1 MQMTWEE
8 ALAAR
13 RQGIKAAK
21 FPAKGEDRVKLPLF
35 TPRFELH
42 PDMKVFTIGSCFARH
57 IERKLKGFNLP
68 TLQFSAPYA
77 EAPHSSNTLLNEYNP
92 GTMSQRISFALS
104 GTVLP
109 DETIVETKGGY
120 IDLSLPGGFPVT
132 FDRAVERRKEIS
144 TIYGELEQSDVVVIT
159 LGFVEA
165 WFDEVTGLYL
175 NQMPPLD
182 VLKASGSRFVFRRLG
197 VEEVMPLLNS
207 AVKMLVEAN
216 LKVLLTVSP
225 VPLGSTFSGVDA
237 VLANEYSKS
246 VLRVCAQTIYDRY
259 NTVDYFPS
267 YEIVRLC
274 GEPAYDQDNVHVRID
289 LVGEVTDYM
298 VNRYLHSQ
306 PALNTLN
313 RPGF

>member
-1 MQMTWEE
+1 MQMTWEA

-21 FPAKGEDRVKLPLF
+21 FPAKGESRVKFPLF

-109 DETIVETKGGY
+109 EETIVETKDGY
-120 IDLSLPGGFPVT
+120 IDLSLPGGFPVA
-132 FDRAVERRKEIS
+132 FNRAVERRKEIAA
-144 TIYGELEQSDVVVIT
+144 IYEELNQSDVVVIT

-175 NQMPPLD
+175 NQMPPPN
-182 VLKASGSRFVFRRLG
+182 VLKASGSRFVFRRLD
-197 VEEVMPLLNS
+197 VEEVLPLLDS
-207 AVKMLVEAN
+207 AVNMLVEAN

-259 NTVDYFPS
+259 DTVDYFPS

-274 GEPAYDQDNVHVRID
+274 GEPAYEQDNVHVRVD

-298 VNRYLHSQ
+298 VSCYLPSQ
-306 PALNTLN
+306 PAVNSSVVV
-313 RPGF
+313 